1 MSGASRIGSRWQV
14 LCEEAYDFLSQVGR
28 RLLDVDDPLR
38 LVEGVGD
45 APAAF
50 DVKREFPEILSADDS
65 ARVELA

>member
-1 MSGASRIGSRWQV
+1 
-14 LCEEAYDFLSQVGR
+14 
-28 RLLDVDDPLR
+28 VDDPLR